1 MKIFGRRRS
10 RLACLTAPPL
20 SGGAVAQD
28 APKTDTFGRWSV
40 IVDDINTGQD
50 VRKTCVASTAFRNAI
65 GDSGTLTLA
74 ISNGDALPPVAYPA
88 MTIAIDNKD
97 LPTGKNIAASFGD
110 VGGKVAVTID
120 SSAAVNG
127 RLGWT
132 VNNQAKT
139 SLALCAHCRARQLK
153 SLSPT
158 ASCHDFDGRLQ
169 RPIAASVYHGFPTT
183 DVAPEEPS
191 AVRGGNLLLPRYLC
205 GARAVLMLPSSQKL
219 AFRPTES
226 SRRLSSAVLLPVRRY
241 AG

>member
-1 MKIFGRRRS
+1 MGALRTMKMFRPATLGA
-10 RLACLTAPPL
+10 LACLIAPSL

-110 VGGKVAVTID
+110 SGGKVAVTID

-139 SLALCAHCRARQLK
+139 SLALLRTMRRAKAVEVAFAKQPVATISMDGFIKAYR
-153 SLSPT
+153 SLGV
-158 ASCHDFDGRLQ
+158 SC
-169 RPIAASVYHGFPTT
+169 GFPTT
-183 DVAPEEPS
+183 DVAP
-191 AVRGGNLLLPRYLC
+191 
-205 GARAVLMLPSSQKL
+205 
-219 AFRPTES
+219 
-226 SRRLSSAVLLPVRRY
+226 
-241 AG
+241 